1 MIPTDE
7 IAVQS
12 AHVFSEDADA
22 EVMTVLERHFGEQTE
37 MGLSID
43 ASRAVLSLSRCLVHM
58 LSSFD
63 TDNADELLDTLKAA
77 TKKTREQALIEFA
90 RTGRA

>member
-1 MIPTDE
+1 MISNDD
-7 IAVQS
+7 IAIQS
-12 AHVFSEDADA
+12 AHVFSDEADA
-22 EVMTVLERHFGEQTE
+22 AVMTVLEEHFGEETK
-37 MGLSID
+37 MGRSID

-63 TDNADELLDTLKAA
+63 TENADELLDTLKAA
-77 TKKTREQALIEFA
+77 TKKTRETAINEYA